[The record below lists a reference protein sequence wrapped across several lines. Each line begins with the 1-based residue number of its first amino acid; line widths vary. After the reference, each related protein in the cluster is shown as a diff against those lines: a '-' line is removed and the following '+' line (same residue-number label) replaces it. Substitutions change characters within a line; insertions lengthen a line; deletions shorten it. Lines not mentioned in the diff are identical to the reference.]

1 MKNNLFRNR
10 NFRIGMAFLMPNLT
24 GFVLFSLFP
33 LAVSLL
39 MAFTDWDVR
48 YHNMF
53 RQERPEWVGFDNF
66 VRLFSDPLFYK
77 YLFNTVYLML
87 GIPVNMALSLLTA
100 MLIFRCRPLSRRTM
114 GWTVGILGLL
124 LAIGMT
130 LQLSAGRPLSV
141 LTLILVGIGGL
152 IYLGGGAL
160 GGGNYRTIFYLPH
173 FTAGIA
179 VYILWSKIYS
189 PVNGPINQALTPVL
203 EHATTLVRFC
213 PPGVWNTAGVL
224 LLAAFVAGA
233 MGCAGWLVSL
243 RREGEIGGIALIAG
257 GGVLV
262 AFCLIF
268 CLYSTHFA
276 WGVAAG
282 ISAGAILLREILQR
296 RILPRP
302 PANTRGIDGAIFR
315 MLLGGTGLMLL
326 WGIAEVLFHLPEA
339 AGAPQGLQPPGWLTD
354 YHWAKPSLML
364 MGFWMAV
371 ASNNMLLYLAALSGI
386 PAELEEAAEVDGAGL
401 IQRFRHIIWPQLMPV
416 TFFIFIMSV
425 IYGFQGGFESA
436 RAMTEGGPAG
446 STTTL
451 AYYIY
456 TEGFENGHLGY
467 ASAIS
472 WVMFTMIMLL
482 TLFNWKVGNRY
493 VND

>member
-1 MKNNLFRNR
+1 
-10 NFRIGMAFLMPNLT
+10 MAFLLPNLT
-24 GFVLFSLFP
+24 GFTLFSLFP

-39 MAFTDWDVR
+39 MAFTNWDVR

-53 RQERPEWVGFDNF
+53 RQEQPEWVGFDNF
-66 VRLFSDPLFYK
+66 IQLFSDPLFYK

-100 MLIFRCRPLSRRTM
+100 MLIFHCRPLARHTI
-114 GWTVGILGLL
+114 GWTIGILGFLL
-124 LAIGMT
+124 GVGMV

-141 LTLILVGIGGL
+141 LTLILIGLGGL
-152 IYLGGGAL
+152 IYLGGGVL

-189 PVNGPINQALTPVL
+189 PVNGPINQVLTPVL
-203 EHATTLVRFC
+203 EHVTALVRFC
-213 PPGVWNTAGVL
+213 SPEVWHAAGL
-224 LLAAFVAGA
+224 LLLTAFVLGA
-233 MGCAGWLVSL
+233 ILCAAWLVAL
-243 RREGEIGGIALIAG
+243 HREGEISRTALVAG
-257 GGVLV
+257 GSILI

-276 WGVAAG
+276 WGAAACALTG
-282 ISAGAILLREILQR
+282 GILLRETLR
-296 RILPRP
+296 KCVLLRP
-302 PANTRGIDGAIFR
+302 PGHSRGIDGAIFR
-315 MLLGGTGLMLL
+315 MLLGGTGLMIL
-326 WGIAEVLFHLPEA
+326 WGIAEVLFHLPRA
-339 AGAPQGLQPPGWLTD
+339 AGTPAGLQPPGWLTD

-386 PAELEEAAEVDGAGL
+386 PAELEEAAEVDGAGMM
-401 IQRFRHIIWPQLMPV
+401 QRFRHIIWPQLMPV

-472 WVMFTMIMLL
+472 WVMFIMIMLL